1 MFLKKYIVLVLFTLC
16 GGTIAQ
22 AQWYFEAGVNSA
34 KFSEFV
40 NLSGNKTTLSS
51 YSGLRDFSY
60 AMGYFF
66 PLRTLE
72 QRLKAN
78 GMPSFF
84 RFGLG
89 LGFDQMNLYTQS
101 DTNGYTVP
109 VHYNMAQA
117 QAQGTI
123 LLTQPIITKQ
133 QFDATVARRP
143 SVFLNLEGGLAYN
156 VYTNAVRTYTT
167 DRGYIND
174 LKNDDKSFVDNY
186 PAFFFGGGLRFSI
199 SPATEIYGKYILEN
213 AFSTTENAPND
224 AKKVYKTVKRRV
236 MIGLRLDL
244 GLKSKL
250 NAIQEQRI
258 TALEAASDRGSVDLD
273 PLYAKIDTLAAA
285 LKAYDDHKNKALQ
298 PPKINEETYEV
309 VQHDE
314 GFLFLPDFKH
324 VLFPYGSADFYN
336 SRYEEQLWDLA
347 AFMRENPKLTL
358 LFVGYADSKTGKKA
372 FNKELSRR
380 RAKRV
385 YDHLRKLGIPAH
397 RMSYVGAG
405 ETLQFSIGDIT
416 KNRRTEIIIL
426 NQ

>member
-1 MFLKKYIVLVLFTLC
+1 MFLKKYIVLILFTFC

-60 AMGYFF
+60 AVGYFF
-66 PLRTLE
+66 PLNTLE
-72 QRLKAN
+72 QRLKAK
-78 GMPSFF
+78 GIPSFF

-101 DTNGYTVP
+101 DTNGYKVP

-123 LLTQPIITKQ
+123 LLTQPIITKR
-133 QFDATVARRP
+133 QFDAAVARRP

-156 VYTNAVRTYTT
+156 VYTNAVRTHTANN
-167 DRGYIND
+167 RSYIND

-244 GLKSKL
+244 GLKSKI
-250 NAIQEQRI
+250 NALQEQRI
-258 TALEAASDRGSVDLD
+258 TALEAASARGSVDLD
-273 PLYAKIDTLAAA
+273 ALYAKIDTLAAA
-285 LKAYDDHKNKALQ
+285 LKAYDHTDKALE
-298 PPKINEETYEV
+298 PSKINEETYEV
-309 VQHDE
+309 AQHDE

-324 VLFPYGSADFYN
+324 VLFPYGSDDFYK
-336 SRYEEQLWDLA
+336 SSYGEQLWDLA
-347 AFMRENPKLTL
+347 TFMRENPKLTL

-372 FNKELSRR
+372 FNKELSKR

-385 YDHLRKLGIPAH
+385 YDHLLKLGIPAH

-416 KNRRTEIIIL
+416 ENRRTEIIIL
-426 NQ
+426 NK